1 MKLVF
6 LSLYLATIVVVS
18 FLTSRKVKTL
28 NEFHLGGRNVGP
40 WLSAFAYGTT
50 YFSAVI
56 FVGYAGKLGWGFGT
70 AATWIGI
77 GNALIGA
84 ALAWAVLGNK
94 TREMTQRIGAT
105 TMPEFF
111 EKRFGSKALKIAAAL
126 VIFIFLVPYS
136 ASVYQGLGLLFEH
149 TFGLPLEVCMII
161 MASFTLIAVFL
172 GGYLS
177 SAIID
182 FVQGIVML
190 FGVVMMMV
198 FLFRHMGGVSA
209 GMDALRAIDPKL
221 TSVFGADPKNL
232 IWMVCLTSFGVWGLP
247 QMVHKFY
254 AIKDKQ
260 SVKIGMIVSTVFAL
274 IIGGCA
280 YFAGAFSRVVLAISD
295 PAAVG
300 GVDALVPNML
310 FAAMPEWMLGLI
322 IVLVLSA
329 SMSTLQSLVMVSSSA
344 ISIDLVKGVFKPDMS
359 DKACKGLM
367 RALFVVFILA
377 SLAIAWSNIAEIV
390 TLMSMSWG
398 TVAGCIM
405 GPYIYG
411 VTCRRT
417 TKAGAVCGFFSGL
430 IVAIVLTV
438 LLGTGKAP
446 FTGCMSMLASM
457 VVTPIASLIT
467 PKMPESLLHNAFGK

>member
-1 MKLVF
+1 MKWIF
-6 LSLYLATIVVVS
+6 LSLYLITIVVVAI
-18 FLTSRKVKTL
+18 LTSRKVSTL
-28 NEFHLGGRNVGP
+28 NDFHLGGRNIGP

-111 EKRFGSKALKIAAAL
+111 EKRFGSKGLKIAAAL

-149 TFGLPLEVCMII
+149 TFGLPVEVCMII
-161 MASFTLIAVFL
+161 MAAFTLLAVFL

-177 SAIID
+177 SAVMD
-182 FVQGIVML
+182 FIQGMVMI
-190 FGVVMMMV
+190 FGVVMMMI
-198 FLFRHMGGVSA
+198 FLFKHMGGLSA
-209 GMDALRAIDPKL
+209 GMDALRSVDPAL
-221 TSVFGADPKNL
+221 TSAFGPDRKNL
-232 IWMVCLTSFGVWGLP
+232 LWMVCLTSFGVWGLP

-254 AIKDKQ
+254 AIKNKQ
-260 SVKIGMIVSTVFAL
+260 SVKIGMIVSTLFAL
-274 IIGGCA
+274 LIGGCA
-280 YFAGAFSRVVLAISD
+280 YFAGAFSRVVLNISD
-295 PAAVG
+295 PSAVG

-310 FAAMPEWMLGLI
+310 FTAMPEWMLGLI

-344 ISIDLVKGVFKPDMS
+344 IAIDLVKGVFKPSMS

-367 RALFVVFILA
+367 RALFVVFVLA
-377 SLAIAWSNIAEIV
+377 SLLIAWGNIAEIV

-411 VTCRRT
+411 VTCKRT
-417 TKAGAVCGFFSGL
+417 TKVGAAAGFFSGL
-430 IVAIVLTV
+430 LVAIVLTAI
-438 LLGTGKAP
+438 LGTGKAP

-457 VVTPIASLIT
+457 VVTPIVSMLT
-467 PKMPESLLHNAFGK
+467 PKLPSALVKSAFGK

>member
-1 MKLVF
+1 MKWVF
-6 LSLYLATIVVVS
+6 LSLYLITIVVVAV
-18 FLTSRKVKTL
+18 LTSKKVSSL
-28 NEFHLGGRNVGP
+28 NEFHLGGRNIGP

-111 EKRFGSKALKIAAAL
+111 ELRYNSKALNIAAAL

-136 ASVYQGLGLLFEH
+136 ASVYQGLGLLFES
-149 TFGLPLEVCMII
+149 TFGLPFEVCMVII
-161 MASFTLIAVFL
+161 AAFTLIAVFL
-172 GGYLS
+172 GGYLGS
-177 SAIID
+177 VVID
-182 FVQGIVML
+182 FVQGLVMI

-198 FLFRHMGGVSA
+198 FLFKHMGGVSA
-209 GMDALRAIDPKL
+209 GMDALRTANPAL
-221 TSVFGADPKNL
+221 TSAFGPDPKNL
-232 IWMVCLTSFGVWGLP
+232 LWMVCLTSFGVWGLP

-254 AIKDKQ
+254 AIKDKK
-260 SVKIGMIVSTVFAL
+260 SVKIGMIVSTAFAL
-274 IIGGCA
+274 LIGGCA
-280 YFAGAFSRVVLAISD
+280 YFAGAFSRVVLDITD
-295 PAAVG
+295 PAVVG

-344 ISIDLVKGVFKPDMS
+344 IAIDLVKGVFKPDMS
-359 DKACKGLM
+359 DKSCKNLM
-367 RALFVVFILA
+367 RALFVVFVAA
-377 SLAIAWSNIAEIV
+377 SLIIAWGNFAEIV

-411 VTCRRT
+411 VTCKRT
-417 TKAGAVCGFFSGL
+417 TKAGAAAGFFAGL
-430 IVAIVLTV
+430 AVAVVLTIA
-438 LLGTGKAP
+438 LGTGKAP
-446 FTGCMSMLASM
+446 FTGCMSMLSSM
-457 VVTPIASLIT
+457 VVTPIVSLMT
-467 PKMPESLLHNAFGK
+467 PALPNELLKKAFGK